1 MPGEISSLAR
11 LRALHVLRIIRVHR
25 MTEQGN
31 FSWSVH
37 FVNSRLLYH
46 RYPVILCY
54 YPVCLFGIRRFGWK
68 ALKLGCP
75 RWLTESAITPRIL
88 ARTYLPGTQHRPT
101 APTLH
106 ARSRKPVASLL
117 KVHVSHPHGNRDFRF
132 GSRLN
137 FIFHFFFFSS
147 KFCSFIW
154 VFYFTSITKLGISKK
169 KKKVVLEKNDVLK
182 QSLTVVWIWY
192 SSFSLFLEKH
202 ESLLLSATGCIY
214 TRLIRQECRFWEKR
228 SICIYRIDWISQKTE
243 SAESSK
249 SWILYFALRMKIWRM
264 LHIFFFFLPFPLSSL
279 LYLNFND

>member
-169 KKKVVLEKNDVLK
+169 KKSSIRKKWCSETKFNRGVNLVLVFFTISREARVS
-182 QSLTVVWIWY
+182 SLVRNRVYIHPADPAGM
-192 SSFSLFLEKH
+192 SFLRKTIDMYIS
-202 ESLLLSATGCIY
+202 Y
-214 TRLIRQECRFWEKR
+214 RLNFTEDRECREFQELNF
-228 SICIYRIDWISQKTE
+228 IFRIANENLKN
-243 SAESSK
+243 AP
-249 SWILYFALRMKIWRM
+249 Y
-264 LHIFFFFLPFPLSSL
+264 FFFFLPFSLSSL